1 MQNDLCA
8 YFFTELLRGFLFLCY
23 IFSLWF
29 SVRKKIAN
37 KNRNTL
43 ILTAIKRTNQT
54 SYLLSDKGN
63 HKGCPNEVK
72 SISIVFICPINGMTN
87 PIKTPMLG
95 SKNAKNRYYF
105 VFLTLFSIFLTL
117 FFIFTMLF
125 FIFITHKLAF
135 IRRKT
140 AVDYPCSPIYK
151 ILNVF
156 SNALF
161 TFSNTQNHFYKT
173 QKIFLTLFPNFPR

>member
-1 MQNDLCA
+1 MRSGFQCN
-8 YFFTELLRGFLFLCY
+8 FFTELHRGFLFLFY

-29 SVRKKIAN
+29 SVRGKIAN

-105 VFLTLFSIFLTL
+105 VFLTLFSIFLTF
-117 FFIFTMLF
+117 FFIFPTHF
-125 FIFITHKLAF
+125 FIFIIHKLAF

-140 AVDYPCSPIYK
+140 AVDY
-151 ILNVF
+151 L
-156 SNALF
+156 
-161 TFSNTQNHFYKT
+161 
-173 QKIFLTLFPNFPR
+173 